1 MKDFIIKHP
10 FITLVLIEDAFIC
23 IENCVTM
30 ITGVKK
36 VKTHTVSKVMNS
48 VSDFKKEVTE

>member
-1 MKDFIIKHP
+1 MKEFIIKHP
-10 FITLVLIEDAFIC
+10 FITLFLIEDAFIC